1 MRKRVFTIPFFWRVG
16 FIGGLFLG
24 PCCAHAEGS
33 AYWDMIQNPK
43 PFAFSV
49 CHGHTCARLD
59 TVSLDHEK
67 WQRVRNIFSIPAADP
82 ESERR
87 YIAEAVALLETLVGP
102 LTGTAG
108 EKGKN
113 LDGAGQDG
121 QMDCIDE
128 SLNTTTYLKM
138 LHAEGLLRWHKV
150 ESRSTRG
157 WFIFGWPHSTAVI
170 REAQSDRA
178 FAVDSWFEDNGV
190 PPHIMPLDV
199 WKSGWRPAG
208 K

>member
-1 MRKRVFTIPFFWRVG
+1 MTKKAWATRTIWCLTG
-16 FIGGLFLG
+16 SFLLTLSW
-24 PCCAHAEGS
+24 ARAEGF
-33 AYWDMIQNPK
+33 AYWDWIGNPK
-43 PFAFSV
+43 PAAFSV

-67 WQRVRNIFSIPAADP
+67 WQRVKNIFSPPATDA
-82 ESERR
+82 ETERR
-87 YIAEAVALLETLVGP
+87 HIAQAIALLETLVGP

-108 EKGKN
+108 DKGKN
-113 LDGAGQDG
+113 LDGVGQEG

-128 SLNTTTYLKM
+128 SLNTTTYLKV
-138 LHAEGLLRWHKV
+138 LKAEGLIRWHEV

-157 WFIFGWPHSTAVI
+157 FFIFGWPHSTAVI

-178 FAVDSWFEDNGV
+178 FAVDSWFEENGA
-190 PPHIMPLDV
+190 PPHIVPLEA